1 MKRKMIPS
9 RSKHRKI
16 MKDYI
21 EKQDESAER
30 RFFSPQIELRAEGDD
45 QFIEGIAATIDSETD
60 LGWYREKI
68 SRGAFDDVMND
79 DVVALFNHDPNFP
92 LARTGAG
99 LDLFITK
106 EGHLGYRY
114 KTPNT
119 TTGRD
124 LAENIR
130 TGVISKSSFAFTIE
144 KDEWK
149 EEKDNKIPD
158 VRTITKLKRLY
169 DVSPVTYPAYQ
180 STSVTTVAARSL
192 EKFHKPEIDNDTI
205 QRDSDLRSLELK

>member
-1 MKRKMIPS
+1 
-9 RSKHRKI
+9 

-21 EKQDESAER
+21 IKQDESAER
-30 RFFSPQIELRAEGDD
+30 RFFNPQMEVRVDGDSKT
-45 QFIEGIAATIDSETD
+45 IEGIAAVVDSETD

-68 SRGAFDDVMND
+68 SRGAFDNVMKD
-79 DVVALFNHDPNFP
+79 DVVALFNHDPNLP

-99 LDLFITK
+99 LELFLTE

-114 KTPNT
+114 ETPNT
-119 TTGRD
+119 SVGRD

-130 TGVISKSSFAFTIE
+130 TGVIKSSSFAFTIE
-144 KDEWK
+144 EDVWK

-169 DVSPVTYPAYQ
+169 DVSPVCYPAYPDA
-180 STSVTTVAARSL
+180 TVAARSL
-192 EKFHKPEIDNDTI
+192 DKFHKPQKDNDAI
-205 QRDSDLRSLELK
+205 QMDRDLMSIDLKQ